1 MLRELT
7 IENIAIVKKET
18 IRFGGDLSVIT
29 GETGA
34 GKSIIIDC
42 IGLIM
47 GDRASRELVRSGE
60 KRACVSALFQKIP
73 EHVISSIASL
83 GISCGSELVL
93 SRELALSS
101 DSLSS
106 VCRIDGKPVTATM
119 MREVAARLLNLH
131 TQHASQTLMNDE
143 NHILYLDGFA
153 DVSSLL
159 ESYKKIYDD
168 ACEKERAISALKKS
182 EQEKARL
189 SDMLKFQINE
199 IRSVSPKPGEEEA
212 LSAAAVKIRNAE
224 AISKHSRIIK
234 RALYSGEKSLSAR
247 ELIDKAITSIESL
260 GDVIKDSPSYI
271 DALGDI
277 KFKLEDIAETIISEC
292 ETDIDDPT
300 SSLDKIELRL
310 DAISSLKRK
319 YGADIESI
327 IAFRENAE
335 KELSDIESAD
345 DKIEDIKNELRH
357 IYASLKSAAEELT
370 SKRKSAAI
378 ELAKRISSELSDLEM
393 DKVKFEI
400 DVKPMKSYSP
410 LGIDEVTFLVST
422 NTGEPLLPLSKIAS
436 GGELSR
442 LMLALKC
449 ALADKEMTQTH
460 IFDEIDTGISGR
472 TSLKIGLKLRSCAKT
487 CQVICVTHSPQIA
500 STGSEHLLVSK
511 HETALGR
518 TESSVKVLERSERI
532 KEISRIIGGEKITEK
547 TVLAATE
554 MLDAASGSAL

>member
-234 RALYSGEKSLSAR
+234 CALYSGEKSLSAR

-277 KFKLEDIAETIISEC
+277 KFKLEDIAETIIS
-292 ETDIDDPT
+292 
-300 SSLDKIELRL
+300 
-310 DAISSLKRK
+310 
-319 YGADIESI
+319 
-327 IAFRENAE
+327 
-335 KELSDIESAD
+335 
-345 DKIEDIKNELRH
+345 
-357 IYASLKSAAEELT
+357 
-370 SKRKSAAI
+370 
-378 ELAKRISSELSDLEM
+378 
-393 DKVKFEI
+393 
-400 DVKPMKSYSP
+400 
-410 LGIDEVTFLVST
+410 
-422 NTGEPLLPLSKIAS
+422 
-436 GGELSR
+436 
-442 LMLALKC
+442 
-449 ALADKEMTQTH
+449 
-460 IFDEIDTGISGR
+460 
-472 TSLKIGLKLRSCAKT
+472 
-487 CQVICVTHSPQIA
+487 
-500 STGSEHLLVSK
+500 
-511 HETALGR
+511 
-518 TESSVKVLERSERI
+518 
-532 KEISRIIGGEKITEK
+532 
-547 TVLAATE
+547 
-554 MLDAASGSAL
+554 